1 MIKKSLCPI
10 LIKLLQIPSI
20 EIAVWH
26 APFLEAQEGHGAEAK
41 DTDALIAFITKPE
54 VEKKN
59 VQRVIL
65 KAGKMDE
72 NGTAKFMENL
82 GCVDDELDY

>member
-1 MIKKSLCPI
+1 
-10 LIKLLQIPSI
+10 
-20 EIAVWH
+20 
-26 APFLEAQEGHGAEAK
+26 
-41 DTDALIAFITKPE
+41 